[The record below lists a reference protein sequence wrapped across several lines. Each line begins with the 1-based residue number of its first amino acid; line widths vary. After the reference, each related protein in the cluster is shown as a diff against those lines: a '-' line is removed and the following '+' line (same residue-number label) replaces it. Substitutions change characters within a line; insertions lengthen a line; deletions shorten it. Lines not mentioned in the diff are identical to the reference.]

1 MDGANLAASPFA
13 CPDWRERLER
23 GLPPIAD
30 MEIDQIEAETAVSF
44 FNKLVVPDIPRQPTM
59 AEVGGEWFR
68 DILRRAFGAVDFTPD
83 PRNPGEMVMTRRVGE
98 VFILVP
104 KKNSKTT
111 NSAALGIVA
120 MLMNRR
126 PNIDGVII
134 GPTQEVAQKCFAQA
148 TAMIEADEYLR
159 RRFRIVEHKK
169 TIIDLHVDPETG
181 IRMNAKLKIKSFD
194 PKVVTGSIPAFAI
207 LDELHVMAES
217 HHANRVIGQIR
228 GGMITNPESLLV
240 IITTQSEV
248 PPSGVFKSELDYAR
262 GVRDGTIT
270 KGVRML
276 PVLYEFPPEV
286 QAGPD
291 KPWHNIALWQ
301 QVLPNLD
308 RSVTLD
314 RLVLDFEQ
322 AREKGPEEEARW
334 ASQHLNIEIGMGL
347 HGDAWAGAPHWLGC
361 AVPGGL
367 TLDQLLE
374 ESEVCTIGVDW
385 GGADDLASL
394 VVLGRSRRDKAWL
407 HWQKSWARPSV
418 LVQRKA
424 IAGKLEGFAKAGELV
439 MVETGE
445 DQAAGAAEICAKVRD
460 AGVLPEQAGIGLDS
474 AGVALLLDA
483 LEEREIVQPLVAAV
497 TQGWKLTQAV
507 STVALRLES
516 KRLRHGGQGI
526 MAWAVGNAKQELKGN
541 NYMVTKQASGA
552 AKIDPVMATFNA
564 AMLMFLNPVAA
575 RGGNIG
581 DFLAAP
587 IVAMRR
593 G

>member
-1 MDGANLAASPFA
+1 MAGDMSFA
-13 CPDWRERLER
+13 CPDWREKLAR
-23 GLPPIAD
+23 GEAPIAQIAVD
-30 MEIDQIEAETAVSF
+30 AIEAETAVAF
-44 FNKLVVPDIPRQPTM
+44 FDKLVVPDIPGQPTM

-68 DILRRAFGAVDFTPD
+68 EILRPAFGAVDWVND
-83 PRNPGEMVMTRRVGE
+83 PQRPGQTMMIRRVGE

-134 GPTQEVAQKCFAQA
+134 GPTQEVAEKCFAQA
-148 TAMIEADEYLR
+148 TAMIEADPYLS
-159 RRFRIVEHKK
+159 RRFKIIDHKK
-169 TIIDLHVDPETG
+169 TIIDLHVDEVTG
-181 IRMNAKLKIKSFD
+181 VRMNAKLKIKSFD

-248 PPSGVFKSELDYAR
+248 PPAGVFKAELDYAR
-262 GVRDGTIT
+262 GVRDGRIT
-270 KGVRML
+270 SGVRML
-276 PVLYEFPPEV
+276 PVLYELPVEV
-286 QAGPD
+286 QADPE
-291 KPWHNIALWQ
+291 KPWRNVNLWP
-301 QVLPNLD
+301 QVLPNIG
-308 RSVTLD
+308 RSVTLE
-314 RLVLDFEQ
+314 RLVPDYQQ
-322 AREKGPEEEARW
+322 ARDKGPEEEARW
-334 ASQHLNIEIGMGL
+334 ASQHLNIEIGIGL
-347 HGDAWAGAPHWLGC
+347 HGDAWSGAAHWLGC
-361 AVPGGL
+361 ADPQGL
-367 TLDQLLE
+367 TLAQVLE
-374 ESEVCTIGVDW
+374 QSEVCTVGVDW

-394 VVLGRSRRDKAWL
+394 VVLGRARRDKSWL
-407 HWQKSWARPSV
+407 VWSRSWARPTV
-418 LVQRKA
+418 FEQRKA
-424 IAGKLEGFAKAGELV
+424 IAERLRDFEAQGDLVVVPSGEEQADSAAAICEEVAKSGL
-439 MVETGE
+439 
-445 DQAAGAAEICAKVRD
+445 
-460 AGVLPEQAGIGLDS
+460 LPEQAGIGLDS

-483 LEEREIVQPLVAAV
+483 LEARKLVQPQVAAV

-507 STVALRLES
+507 STVALKLEG
-516 KRLRHGGQGI
+516 RRVRHGAQPI

-541 NYMVTKQASGA
+541 NYMVTKQVSGA
-552 AKIDPVMATFNA
+552 GKIDPVMALFNA

-575 RGGNIG
+575 KRVNLS

-587 IVAMRR
+587 IVVARR